1 MKRAELSIKKGNEC
15 RLTQRCKNETLHLK
29 LLALTGAAVP
39 EQSTGTEMC
48 KPSIKTL
55 ILLFSSLLRLSL
67 HERL

>member
-1 MKRAELSIKKGNEC
+1 MK
-15 RLTQRCKNETLHLK
+15 KNETLYLK

-55 ILLFSSLLRLSL
+55 ILLFSLTDLLRLSL

>member
-1 MKRAELSIKKGNEC
+1 MKLAELSIKKGNEC

-29 LLALTGAAVP
+29 LPALTGAAVP

-48 KPSIKTL
+48 KPSDLAVFTD
-55 ILLFSSLLRLSL
+55 LLRLSL